1 MTVPTYSN
9 LYNGEKKTSKGYN
22 PKYTCTYTVFT
33 FSQTYIYIQYNY
45 ALDNKSATML
55 SLPDKCTMSKS

>member
-1 MTVPTYSN
+1 MVKRKQK
-9 LYNGEKKTSKGYN
+9 KKTSNSYN
-22 PKYTCTYTVFT
+22 LTYTCTYIEGT
-33 FSQTYIYIQYNY
+33 FSQAYIYIQYNY